1 MRGTQRSFSLSCNEE
16 DVVRLDGGAVVA
28 WCQQALLYTTGSWS
42 WHQHSIS
49 VLYMTSVHLAGALVS
64 CIYKHRSEFSDG
76 RETDKVFLGP
86 FVFQEVGKKY
96 RTRPV

>member
-16 DVVRLDGGAVVA
+16 DVVRPDGGAVVT
-28 WCQQALLYTTGSWS
+28 WCQQALLYTAGSWS
-42 WHQHSIS
+42 WHQYSIS